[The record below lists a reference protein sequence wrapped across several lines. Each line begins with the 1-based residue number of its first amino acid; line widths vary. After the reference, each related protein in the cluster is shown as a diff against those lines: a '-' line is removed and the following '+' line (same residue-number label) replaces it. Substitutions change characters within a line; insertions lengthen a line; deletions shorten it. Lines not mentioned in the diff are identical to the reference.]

1 MVDPSDNARS
11 RGRGS
16 VGAGGDPL
24 ASLFKTMGGED
35 CDRPQCDD
43 TKSALTMALRR
54 VHNNDVEQIQPST
67 KLCPPSKDEIG
78 SSTWTLLH
86 SMAAWYPESPTSE
99 ERRLMSDY
107 MQALA
112 RFYPCTWC
120 ASDFRKNVESNPPRT
135 DNRRDLCMWL
145 CDQHNIVNSKLGKPL
160 FDCTLENL
168 DERWRKS
175 NRSSCN

>member
-24 ASLFKTMGGED
+24 ASLFNTMGGED

-86 SMAAWYPESPTSE
+86 SMVR
-99 ERRLMSDY
+99 ERHTHRRFFGYSHSLRLGS
-107 MQALA
+107 LV
-112 RFYPCTWC
+112 P
-120 ASDFRKNVESNPPRT
+120 RKPH
-135 DNRRDLCMWL
+135 
-145 CDQHNIVNSKLGKPL
+145 Q
-160 FDCTLENL
+160 
-168 DERWRKS
+168 
-175 NRSSCN
+175 